1 MTCKANYTFKTTPGT
16 VQKFEV
22 ECFYVNQN
30 TKILE
35 SISASSKSTP
45 RHLKKPFGFI
55 DTVAVIDA
63 DTLEIMN
70 KDGERIQ
77 LFADRLSPLI
87 DRDDSLMKK
96 TLICVANRGC
106 NAIVGALSE
115 VISKFKTIQREAE
128 CGHGSISTAR
138 TETDESSQALTSCSL
153 LDETSKKSPGFQ
165 IEPLRGL
172 SQRKTATNS
181 EMDLQSVLSQQV
193 EDKMSKTFS
202 VKLTK
207 HSEMYKTKAPEET
220 DQVDKSQDGK
230 GLG

>member
-1 MTCKANYTFKTTPGT
+1 MTCKANYSFKTTPGT

-45 RHLKKPFGFI
+45 RHLKKQFGFI
-55 DTVAVIDA
+55 ETVAVIVG

-87 DRDDSLMKK
+87 DGDDLLMKK
-96 TLICVANRGC
+96 TMICVKTRGC

-115 VISKFKTIQREAE
+115 VISKFNTIQREAE
-128 CGHGSISTAR
+128 CGHGSISTAK
-138 TETDESSQALTSCSL
+138 TETDESSQALNL
-153 LDETSKKSPGFQ
+153 LILMCK
-165 IEPLRGL
+165 
-172 SQRKTATNS
+172 
-181 EMDLQSVLSQQV
+181 
-193 EDKMSKTFS
+193 
-202 VKLTK
+202 
-207 HSEMYKTKAPEET
+207 
-220 DQVDKSQDGK
+220 
-230 GLG
+230 